1 MSSIKI
7 RLKRFENTTLVR
19 MLISH
24 PMETGRRTDKQSGN
38 LIPAHHIR
46 QLSIVHKKRT
56 VALCNL
62 GPGIAADPY
71 FAFRFRE
78 GKPGDV
84 VTISWIDNHGVSD
97 SATAIIP

>member
-7 RLKRFENTTLVR
+7 RLKRFDDATLVR

-24 PMETGRRTDKQSGN
+24 PMETGQRTDKQTGN
-38 LIPAHHIR
+38 QIPAHHIR
-46 QLSIVHKKRT
+46 QLIIVHKKRT

-78 GKPGDV
+78 GKPGDL
-84 VTISWIDNHGVSD
+84 VTVSWIDNHGGSD